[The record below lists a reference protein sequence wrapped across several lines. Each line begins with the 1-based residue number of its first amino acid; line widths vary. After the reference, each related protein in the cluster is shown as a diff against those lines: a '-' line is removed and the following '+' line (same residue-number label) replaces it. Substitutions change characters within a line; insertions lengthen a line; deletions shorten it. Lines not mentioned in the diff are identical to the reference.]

1 MRVTAHAKVPL
12 KFGVNVGIQ
21 NRVVITGMGVVAP
34 NGIGLDAF
42 WDSLIN
48 CKSGIGPITLFDST
62 GLRCQ
67 IAGEVRGFNPHDY
80 MDPALKPER
89 RMSRAS
95 QFAIAAARMAFQDA
109 SFDYKN
115 AGRIPVVM
123 GVSTTAMDLRAQP
136 SRPWSAVA
144 GVPHAVGSA
153 ITYTLGFSAELTTV
167 SDGCASGLDS
177 IAVAAHKIKQGQ
189 FDVALAGGADSSM
202 ERYSFECFDK
212 SRKISVRND
221 EPRRASRPFDFERDG
236 GVVAEGSGVVVLEN
250 LEHALARGAIPYA
263 EIVGY
268 GSAADASCSEEG
280 AGMQNAMELAL
291 LNASLSPTDID
302 VISAHAPSDSHMDA
316 IEVNAIKKI
325 FGEHAYKIPVTSIK
339 GVTGNALGA
348 GCAHQFIAA
357 ALSMKYSF
365 VIPTAN
371 LEVADPLCDLDHVPL
386 AGRRQNLQY
395 CMIDTH
401 GFGRGNSALVI
412 KKYRSDVL

>member
-1 MRVTAHAKVPL
+1 MES
-12 KFGVNVGIQ
+12 N
-21 NRVVITGMGVVAP
+21 NRVVVTGMGVVAP
-34 NGIGLDAF
+34 NGIGLDAY

-80 MDPALKPER
+80 MDPGLKPER

-95 QFAIAAARMAFQDA
+95 QFAIAAAQMAFQDA
-109 SFDYKN
+109 TFNYKTAN
-115 AGRIPVVM
+115 RIPVVM

-144 GVPHAVGSA
+144 GVPHAVASA
-153 ITYTLGFSAELTTV
+153 IAYTLGFSAELTTV
-167 SDGCASGLDS
+167 SDGCASGLDA
-177 IAVAAHKIKQGQ
+177 IAVAARKVSHGQ
-189 FDVALAGGADSSM
+189 FDVALAGGSDSSM

-212 SRKISVRND
+212 SHKISIRNA
-221 EPRRASRPFDFERDG
+221 EPHRASRPFDYERDG
-236 GVVAEGSGVVVLEN
+236 GVVAEGAGVVVLEN
-250 LEHALARGAIPYA
+250 LDHALARGAVPYA

-268 GSAADASCSEEG
+268 GNAADASCSDEG
-280 AGMQNAMELAL
+280 SGMQDAMNLAL
-291 LNASLSPTDID
+291 LNASLYPVDID
-302 VISAHAPSDSHMDA
+302 VINAHAPSDAHMDVVE
-316 IEVNAIKKI
+316 INAIKKI
-325 FGEHAYKIPVTSIK
+325 FGAHAYKMPVTSIK

-348 GCAHQFIAA
+348 GCAHQFVSA

-371 LEVADPLCDLDHVPL
+371 LDVSDPLCDLDHVPL
-386 AGRRQNLQY
+386 VGRRQDLRH

-401 GFGRGNSALVI
+401 GFGRGNSALII
-412 KKYRSDVL
+412 KKYISYVP